1 MTDFTRRRGILQ
13 AMMSGAALG
22 ALLDPATALS
32 APVSPVTYHGGRISP
47 AVPIPEI
54 PVQLSDGRHTDLAT
68 LVRGRSTALHLM
80 FSGCTTTCPIQ
91 GHVFRQVQDLL
102 HDASSRGIQLI
113 SMSVNPLD
121 DTPEAMRNWLA
132 RFKAKPGWVV
142 ARPAPES
149 LDTIWR
155 LFGTSRGS
163 TVLADHAT
171 EVSIIN
177 ARGNLIWRTYELPSP
192 ESLAEMLNQ
201 A

>member
-1 MTDFTRRRGILQ
+1 MTDFTRRRAILQ
-13 AMMSGAALG
+13 AMTSGAALG

-32 APVSPVTYHGGRISP
+32 APVSPIPYHGGRISP

-54 PVQLSDGRHTDLAT
+54 PVQLSNGRHTDLAA

-91 GHVFRQVQDLL
+91 GYVFRQVQDLL

-113 SMSVNPLD
+113 SMSVNPLE
-121 DTPEAMRNWLA
+121 DTPEALRNWLA
-132 RFKAKPGWVV
+132 RFKAKPGWMA

-155 LFGTSRGS
+155 LFGASRGS